1 MGVIVLVSSQKG
13 NKGTISTSND
23 HFAQRDQGESQDQH
37 RFRREVLSQS
47 LLKLF
52 GLQKGPLLPLFRRL
66 VNITAAFDVV
76 VLCAVG
82 DAHCKTRELPKTF
95 FRSPPRAL
103 ILNRISD
110 TTLPGG
116 NPPPP
121 HSVRHQ
127 HLHQITGKQNLPA

>member
-1 MGVIVLVSSQKG
+1 M
-13 NKGTISTSND
+13 
-23 HFAQRDQGESQDQH
+23 
-37 RFRREVLSQS
+37 LSQS

-66 VNITAAFDVV
+66 VNITAAFHVAM
-76 VLCAVG
+76 LYAVG
-82 DAHCKTRELPKTF
+82 DAH
-95 FRSPPRAL
+95 PRAL

-121 HSVRHQ
+121 QSVRHQ